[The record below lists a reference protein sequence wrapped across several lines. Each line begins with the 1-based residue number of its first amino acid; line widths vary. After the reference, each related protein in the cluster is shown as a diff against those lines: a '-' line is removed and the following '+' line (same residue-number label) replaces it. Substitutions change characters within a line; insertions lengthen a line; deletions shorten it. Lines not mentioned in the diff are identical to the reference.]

1 MPMRERDGRAYGR
14 RMDNIATVKD
24 IYAAFGRG
32 DIPAILDRMADDVDW
47 DPAPTSGRDAG
58 VPWLA
63 HRTGPDGVAEFFASL
78 EPLEF
83 PRFEPHTYL
92 ANDNQVAAIISL
104 EIRVKASGH
113 TIAEDELH
121 LWSFDDAGRV
131 SGYQHF
137 VDTAKHIEAAREALV
152 V

>member
-1 MPMRERDGRAYGR
+1 
-14 RMDNIATVKD
+14 MDNIATVKD
-24 IYAAFGRG
+24 MYAAFGRG

-63 HRTGPDGVAEFFASL
+63 HRTRRDGVAEFFASL

-92 ANDNQVAAIISL
+92 ANGHQVAAIITPPSTS
-104 EIRVKASGH
+104 RRHARHSSSSAPG
-113 TIAEDELH
+113 
-121 LWSFDDAGRV
+121 GRV
-131 SGYQHF
+131 PSRRR
-137 VDTAKHIEAAREALV
+137 ASAWRA
-152 V
+152 

>member
-1 MPMRERDGRAYGR
+1 
-14 RMDNIATVKD
+14 
-24 IYAAFGRG
+24 
-32 DIPAILDRMADDVDW
+32 
-47 DPAPTSGRDAG
+47 

-63 HRTGPDGVAEFFASL
+63 HRTGRDGVAEFFASL

-83 PRFEPHTYL
+83 PRFEPHSYL
-92 ANDNQVAAIISL
+92 ANGHQVAAIISL
-104 EIRVKASGH
+104 EIRVKATRH

-121 LWSFDDAGRV
+121 LWTFDDAGMV
-131 SGYQHF
+131 AGYQHF

>member
-1 MPMRERDGRAYGR
+1 MRTQEERAYGR

-92 ANDNQVAAIISL
+92 ANGNQVAAIISL

-121 LWSFDDAGRV
+121 LWTFDDAGRV
-131 SGYQHF
+131 AGYQHF